1 MTEKALPEEAKEPLM
16 KGDVSDGNEN
26 ETENLKGPE
35 KETENDAK
43 GTKNAEKAPDASAE
57 EVKKV
62 TFGETFYGGLTST
75 PTIILML
82 GLGMSIYGKV
92 YEEGDAQQ
100 SWACWVVPLLLIL
113 SLGVGSALVTKLEN
127 SEWRRNLRAEV
138 AAQERQVMAKSGIE
152 QRDLNVAAFEMGIT
166 PTNFGQG

>member
-1 MTEKALPEEAKEPLM
+1 M

-62 TFGETFYGGLTST
+62 TFGETFYGGLTS
-75 PTIILML
+75 
-82 GLGMSIYGKV
+82 
-92 YEEGDAQQ
+92 
-100 SWACWVVPLLLIL
+100 
-113 SLGVGSALVTKLEN
+113 LGVSKRSSNCA
-127 SEWRRNLRAEV
+127 SR
-138 AAQERQVMAKSGIE
+138 M
-152 QRDLNVAAFEMGIT
+152 
-166 PTNFGQG
+166 